1 MMVKIKFVG
10 VFAIC
15 SVITTAL
22 GTTAGVPAQADGTAA
37 GLLAGVSQLR
47 QACGTIGAD
56 ARLAAA
62 AQRHANDMLQ
72 TSTHSHTGSDGS
84 SPRVRLADAG
94 YHRPGTAGEIVY
106 WGTGS
111 AANASSAIDWW
122 MGSPRHR
129 AAILNC
135 AFTTAGF
142 ATARAG
148 NTMTA
153 VVEFAGP

>member
-1 MMVKIKFVG
+1 MKINFVG

-15 SVITTAL
+15 TVFITAL
-22 GTTAGVPAQADGTAA
+22 GTTAGVPAQADSTAT
-37 GLLAGVSQLR
+37 GLHNGVSQLR
-47 QACGTIGAD
+47 QACGTIGQD

-62 AQRHANDMLQ
+62 AQRHANDMLR

-84 SPRVRLADAG
+84 SPRARIADAG
-94 YHRPGTAGEIVY
+94 YGRLGTSGEIVY
-106 WGTGS
+106 WGTG
-111 AANASSAIDWW
+111 AGANAISALNWW
-122 MGSPRHR
+122 MGSPPHR
-129 AAILNC
+129 AALLNC

-153 VVEFAGP
+153 VVDFAGP